1 MGAAGGRDRGRPR
14 SCRCSEVSA
23 ITSAIKKALE
33 DGFARGDEASL
44 VAFYDALL
52 ADDVLVAP
60 GAGEAQHPVTLAS
73 AGAVDGD
80 RGTHAPPALLLGG
93 LRGAEGEAV
102 VAAFTGDEELDA
114 WAGWGVE
121 RVAVNGGV
129 LAGALLD
136 AGVHELSINPAGPV
150 GRRLDVLELRQLAAG
165 LRPRFG
171 RAGFG
176 FDPRSGIALAP
187 PLPELPVAV
196 ADGLAVVCAHNADIA
211 AAFLVD
217 LMQPLRSAEVTLA
230 VALEVD
236 DPGDAARREALMEL
250 IGAVVTQVPAAELDG
265 IGFLWLDGRLAGIAR
280 GRVRAAYRRDGA

>member
-1 MGAAGGRDRGRPR
+1 M
-14 SCRCSEVSA
+14 SA
-23 ITSAIKKALE
+23 ISAIRKALE
-33 DGFARGDEASL
+33 DGFARGDEESL
-44 VAFYDALL
+44 IAFYDALL
-52 ADDVLVAP
+52 AGDLLVAP
-60 GAGEAQHPVTLAS
+60 GAGEAQHPVALGGT
-73 AGAVDGD
+73 AGVDGVGGED
-80 RGTHAPPALLLGG
+80 GAAARPALPLGG

-102 VAAFTGDEELDA
+102 VCAFTGDEELDA
-114 WAGWGVE
+114 WAGWGAE
-121 RVAVNGGV
+121 RLAVNGGA

-136 AGVHELSINPAGPV
+136 AGVHELSINVAGPV

-171 RAGFG
+171 RAAFG

-187 PLPELPVAV
+187 PLPELPAAV

-217 LMQPLRSAEVTLA
+217 LMQPLRSAEATLA

-250 IGAVVTQVPAAELDG
+250 IGAVVTQVPDAELDG

-280 GRVRAAYRRDGA
+280 GRVRAAYRRGA